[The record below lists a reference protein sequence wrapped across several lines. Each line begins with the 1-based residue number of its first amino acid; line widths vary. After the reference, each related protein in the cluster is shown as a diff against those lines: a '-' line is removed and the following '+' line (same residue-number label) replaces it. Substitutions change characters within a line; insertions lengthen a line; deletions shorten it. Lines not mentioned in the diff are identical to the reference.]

1 MSNFGINGKNDKSTD
16 MMVNYL
22 QDDEKMIPNRKSYRG
37 NHGDDDTNA
46 SSSLLSKKSSRSNK
60 SNRSNSSYS
69 SDASNLDEYVSNDDK
84 KDNDYSDNNDSN
96 KEKEKEKN
104 LYEDDDDDYNK
115 LPENKK
121 LLKRL
126 DMIRKLGEL
135 ALIGCKI
142 SKEYNINDD
151 YFMMKY
157 EYMLHHGIR
166 AKQNFKNWSTS
177 IYLNCIYGIEILN
190 ENYDPFSLK
199 LTGWSEQVNSN
210 IDDVN
215 EIFGE
220 IYEKYNKP
228 GQSMSPEL
236 KLVLMFIGGGVKFHL
251 TNKMG
256 GNNSSNAAANNVK
269 KQQEQFERQKQMVE
283 ERMKKD
289 NEFAQAEMNRMKE
302 YQQQMEILKENA
314 RRKEEEN
321 AIKRQAQMEELRR
334 AQEQLEYEEQNK
346 YNGYNRNEDISRQL
360 NQITDK
366 IKSNKS
372 FNTEKSSNSRRKP
385 NINVNIE
392 SSKNSDNYSTTTSNS
407 EVESS
412 VASKDSGK
420 KSTYSRSKYNKSRLN
435 FNI

>member
-1 MSNFGINGKNDKSTD
+1 MSSFNINGKNDKSTD

-22 QDDEKMIPNRKSYRG
+22 QDDEKMITNKKSYRG
-37 NHGDDDTNA
+37 NHADDETNA
-46 SSSLLSKKSSRSNK
+46 SSSLLSKKSSRSNR

-96 KEKEKEKN
+96 KDKEKN
-104 LYEDDDDDYNK
+104 LYDDDDDDYNE
-115 LPENKK
+115 LPESKK

-135 ALIGCKI
+135 AQRGVKI
-142 SKEYNINDD
+142 SKEYTLNDD

-157 EYMLHHGIR
+157 EYMLLHNIR
-166 AKQNFKNWSTS
+166 AKKNFENWGSS
-177 IYLNCIYGIEILN
+177 ILLNCIYGVEILN
-190 ENYDPFSLK
+190 EKYDPFSLK
-199 LTGWSEQVNSN
+199 LTGWAEQINGDINN
-210 IDDVN
+210 IN
-215 EIFGE
+215 EVFGE

-228 GQSMSPEL
+228 GKSMSPEL
-236 KLVLMFIGGGVKFHL
+236 KLFFMILGGGVKFHL
-251 TNKMG
+251 VNTMG
-256 GNNSSNAAANNVK
+256 GNNSGNAAANNVK
-269 KQQEQFERQKQMVE
+269 KQQEQFERQKQMFE
-283 ERMKKD
+283 DRMKKD

-334 AQEQLEYEEQNK
+334 AQEQLEHEEQNK